1 MDIELAYNIL
11 DILQTMWEAANL
23 MRESYVSGDLN
34 MVRRLSTDLQNG
46 FSAIQKTMQNS
57 DFTNK
62 GIRLADACTCGI
74 ESLKDIMFFIAKVP
88 EKVVWK
94 LEYELAP
101 IIETAAM
108 QFYYWG
114 IVMGHPEKRCE
125 FLNFISNTDV
135 FSCLKIPVQERE
147 YSVDLTIVV
156 TAYNKFDY
164 TLACVKSVQENLP
177 KSVKS
182 EIILF
187 NHGST
192 DCTKE
197 YFENDKELKCVNV
210 AVNGALPG
218 VITKALFRG
227 KYQLA
232 VSNDVVIGPNAI
244 DNLFR
249 CGSEHPDYGYIV
261 PTTPAVSNFQTITD
275 ISYNSLEQFRQAAL
289 KNNVYDETRHEQ
301 RVRLCNPIHFIPNEI
316 SAQMALDMY
325 EDKLCNVSKAAYP
338 DDKNSLWMR
347 RNGYKCI
354 LAKDAYCHH
363 FGSLTLKDEMG
374 NQQKQQQLYL
384 EGRKL
389 FFQQYGIDPWGTG
402 FCYEPQLFRKWRFPI
417 IDNAAILGINCGI
430 GSNSLKVKEIL
441 KERGGRSAVLYNGT
455 QEANYLQDLKGVSDY
470 AFVFSRLKDV
480 IAETGRSFF
489 HYIIVEDNVQQE
501 TNNSL
506 LQEIQDSGLS
516 FAELA
521 YKVSN
526 SEWNII
532 KGTIQ

>member
-1 MDIELAYNIL
+1 M
-11 DILQTMWEAANL
+11 
-23 MRESYVSGDLN
+23 
-34 MVRRLSTDLQNG
+34 
-46 FSAIQKTMQNS
+46 
-57 DFTNK
+57 
-62 GIRLADACTCGI
+62 
-74 ESLKDIMFFIAKVP
+74 
-88 EKVVWK
+88 
-94 LEYELAP
+94 
-101 IIETAAM
+101 
-108 QFYYWG
+108 
-114 IVMGHPEKRCE
+114 
-125 FLNFISNTDV
+125 
-135 FSCLKIPVQERE
+135 
-147 YSVDLTIVV
+147 
-156 TAYNKFDY
+156 
-164 TLACVKSVQENLP
+164 
-177 KSVKS
+177 
-182 EIILF
+182 
-187 NHGST
+187 
-192 DCTKE
+192 
-197 YFENDKELKCVNV
+197 
-210 AVNGALPG
+210 
-218 VITKALFRG
+218 
-227 KYQLA
+227 
-232 VSNDVVIGPNAI
+232 
-244 DNLFR
+244 
-249 CGSEHPDYGYIV
+249 
-261 PTTPAVSNFQTITD
+261 
-275 ISYNSLEQFRQAAL
+275 
-289 KNNVYDETRHEQ
+289 
-301 RVRLCNPIHFIPNEI
+301 
-316 SAQMALDMY
+316 
-325 EDKLCNVSKAAYP
+325 
-338 DDKNSLWMR
+338 
-347 RNGYKCI
+347 
-354 LAKDAYCHH
+354 AKDAYCHH